1 MIIKKSNK
9 GVIQTPVTLEKI
21 AEEERIK
28 SLPYKL
34 EEVEGELLETKQDT
48 ALSMAETIEMLTM
61 INIDLSN
68 ALAES
73 YEEVLNVR
81 VEMTLALAEV
91 IELLTIQGGE

>member
-21 AEEERIK
+21 AEEGRIK

-34 EEVEGELLETKQDT
+34 EEVQGEVEETKKDT

-73 YEEVLNVR
+73 IEENLMTKM
-81 VEMTLALAEV
+81 EMSITLAEV
-91 IELLTIQGGE
+91 IEMINGGGE